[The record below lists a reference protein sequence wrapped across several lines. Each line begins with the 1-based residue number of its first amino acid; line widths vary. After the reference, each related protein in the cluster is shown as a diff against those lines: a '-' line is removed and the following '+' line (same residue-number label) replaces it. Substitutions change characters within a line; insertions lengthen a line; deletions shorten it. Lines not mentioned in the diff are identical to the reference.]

1 MVKFIIGRQLVGKKV
16 ITTDGFDLGEFVD
29 ADFSS
34 VTGKINFIL
43 VEPDPDSSLASK
55 LSDGEGDRIKVPYA
69 AVHSVNDYIMVDRRE
84 M

>member
-29 ADFSS
+29 VDFSP
-34 VTGKINFIL
+34 VTGKINTL
-43 VEPDPDSSLASK
+43 VIEPDPDSPVASK
-55 LSDGEGDRIKVPYA
+55 MDTDEDGKIKVAYA
-69 AVHSVNDYIMVDRRE
+69 SVHAVNDYIMVDRRE